1 MYPLWHESF
10 NYLPTVYLKGSAKWA
25 AAAETYREA
34 DAQRLEGDTQASQ
47 IISAL
52 NKWIR
57 SDRQEWTD
65 PAGGAVDI
73 PHMSVTTLGYI
84 NLNPLVPD
92 KWTGWAGDVASALG
106 PIQKVVDLN
115 PGSNII
121 AIARA
126 LVGQGDNYKNHSGL
140 QGLTIPN
147 DLPNNCN
154 YSDLCSDGDAIKLAA
169 MLKGSGADD
178 PNLLSRTLRSYY
190 NNPVSL
196 LQRFKAIS
204 ESVGASDR
212 GTAKDKFFAEIDGP
226 LDDRYVGLL
235 TDSSNG
241 AYGYSGVEPSEETK
255 KAAYQALAEF
265 IY

>member
-1 MYPLWHESF
+1 MALQHCSS
-10 NYLPTVYLKGSAKWA
+10 N
-25 AAAETYREA
+25 AE
-34 DAQRLEGDTQASQ
+34 
-47 IISAL
+47 
-52 NKWIR
+52 R
-57 SDRQEWTD
+57 SC
-65 PAGGAVDI
+65 A
-73 PHMSVTTLGYI
+73 
-84 NLNPLVPD
+84 
-92 KWTGWAGDVASALG
+92 
-106 PIQKVVDLN
+106 
-115 PGSNII
+115 
-121 AIARA
+121 
-126 LVGQGDNYKNHSGL
+126 SGL

-204 ESVGASDR
+204 ESVGASDG

-235 TDSSNG
+235 TDGSNG

-255 KAAYQALAEF
+255 RAACQSSS
-265 IY
+265 

>member
-1 MYPLWHESF
+1 MALQHCSS
-10 NYLPTVYLKGSAKWA
+10 N
-25 AAAETYREA
+25 AE
-34 DAQRLEGDTQASQ
+34 
-47 IISAL
+47 
-52 NKWIR
+52 R
-57 SDRQEWTD
+57 SC
-65 PAGGAVDI
+65 A
-73 PHMSVTTLGYI
+73 
-84 NLNPLVPD
+84 
-92 KWTGWAGDVASALG
+92 
-106 PIQKVVDLN
+106 
-115 PGSNII
+115 
-121 AIARA
+121 
-126 LVGQGDNYKNHSGL
+126 SGL

-204 ESVGASDR
+204 ESVGASDER
-212 GTAKDKFFAEIDGP
+212 TAKDKFFAEIDGP
-226 LDDRYVGLL
+226 LNDRYVGLL
-235 TDSSNG
+235 TDGFNG

-255 KAAYQALAEF
+255 RAACQALAEF

>member
-1 MYPLWHESF
+1 MRRAVKVPTWRRVL
-10 NYLPTVYLKGSAKWA
+10 NYLSTVYLKGSAKWS
-25 AAAETYREA
+25 AAAEAYRET
-34 DAQRLEGDTQASQ
+34 DAKRLEDDTQASQ

-92 KWTGWAGDVASALG
+92 KWTGWAGDLASALG
-106 PIQKVVDLN
+106 PIQKVVELN
-115 PGSNII
+115 PGSNIV
-121 AIARA
+121 AVARA
-126 LVGQGDNYKNHSGL
+126 LVGQGDNYMNHSGL
-140 QGLTIPN
+140 QGLAIPN

-204 ESVGASDR
+204 ESVGASDG

-235 TDSSNG
+235 TDGSNG
-241 AYGYSGVEPSEETK
+241 HTATRALSLAK
-255 KAAYQALAEF
+255 KPRGQHVKL
-265 IY
+265 